1 MVMMVRQG
9 RVIEN
14 DTWVW
19 GEAPL
24 DWVSGEEVSKEVTFE
39 LVSI

>member
-19 GEAPL
+19 GEATL
-24 DWVSGEEVSKEVTFE
+24 DWVSGEVSKEVTFE